1 MTAYKR
7 GLSDACLGV
16 QAIGRHLA
24 NEERLLLSLSE
35 AEQETLSALLGKL
48 IAGL

>member
-7 GLSDACLGV
+7 GIFNACLGV
-16 QAIGRHLA
+16 QALSRHVA
-24 NEERLLLSLSE
+24 KEERLMLSLSE